1 MQEIGSTV
9 CADPAGLI
17 VHRKRKASPSSEP
30 NDVGTNPVALAVQQ
44 LKPNSMKRGILQII
58 FIGAC
63 PRYRPIAWL
72 ILLMGVAATSAYA
85 QTTVRGRI
93 VDETGNSLPGVNVL
107 LKGTTTGTT
116 SDANGGYSLQVPG
129 EDAVLVFS
137 FIGYTVVE
145 ETTGNRNVIDVTLL
159 PNIQSLTE
167 VVVVGYGTQRQEAVT
182 GSVVS
187 MSGNTLRDMP
197 SPNISQALQGR
208 AVGVDISQT
217 STKPGTAMQIRV
229 RGTRSLLASNDPL
242 IVLDGI
248 PFAGSINDIDPNS
261 IKSIDIL
268 KDASATAI
276 YGSRGANGVL
286 LITTNRGAKGQK
298 AQVSYNG
305 YHGVKTVFAKYP
317 MMSGPEFAALRAAS
331 AQKFNN
337 TLDESNDVDTDW
349 QDMIYKSAMVT
360 SHDLGV
366 SGGTEKGTYYF
377 GAGYF
382 RDEAV
387 VPLQNFTRYSMRFSL
402 DQEINRYI
410 RIGINSNSN
419 YSITNGDNVPAVGM
433 ALGRSPIANP
443 YNADGTMKE
452 IIQESTSGAQWVPSR
467 ERFESLGDKYID
479 RTRVYGT
486 YNTVYTEIGIPGV
499 EGLKYRLN
507 VGLNMRQ
514 SNYGNYTGEGVFSG
528 VPTTPSTAA
537 ISSTLMTNWAV
548 ENLLTYDRS
557 FGKHEVNAVLLYSAQ
572 QETSNTSRVTAR
584 DIPADQFQFYNLG
597 RADGVITVNPAD
609 QSYTQWGLLSY
620 MGRVMYSYDE
630 RYMLSATF
638 RSDGSSRLASGHK
651 WHTYPAV
658 SVGWNI
664 SREQFMTDISQI
676 NLLKLRVG
684 YGQTSNQSVNPYQTL
699 GLLSTRPYNFG
710 DDIYSTGF
718 TVSQL
723 PNAQLGWEYSQ
734 TFNYGL
740 DFKAFDNR
748 LSGTIEYYVQDTKD
762 VLLPVGLPSTSGV
775 SNITANMGQ
784 TQNKGIEITLN
795 GTIIDNLNGW
805 SWDLGFNLYANRNK
819 LVSLA
824 SGQLRDEGNWWFVG
838 HPIDVIYDYEKVGLW
853 QEGDPYLNIL
863 EPGSASKP
871 GMIKVK
877 YTGAYNADGT
887 PVRAINAE
895 DRQIMNIQPKFQ
907 GGFNTRVAYKGI
919 DLSIVGTF
927 KNGGILN
934 STLYGSAG
942 YLNNLNSRAGNNVR
956 VDYWTPENTGAK
968 YPAPGGVGGDNPK
981 YGSTL
986 GYFDASYLKI
996 RTITLGYNVSKP
1008 LLAKAGISNVRV
1020 YIAVQNPFVMF
1031 SPYHDE
1037 SGMDPETNSFGNE
1050 NAAVPYSA
1058 NLRRIL
1064 TVGTNTPSTRNYL
1077 LGLYLT
1083 F

>member
-1 MQEIGSTV
+1 
-9 CADPAGLI
+9 
-17 VHRKRKASPSSEP
+17 
-30 NDVGTNPVALAVQQ
+30 
-44 LKPNSMKRGILQII
+44 MKRGILQFT
-58 FIGAC
+58 FISRC
-63 PRYRPIAWL
+63 PRYCL
-72 ILLMGVAATSAYA
+72 VGCLLLLWSAAQG
-85 QTTVRGRI
+85 QTTIRGRI
-93 VDETGNSLPGVNVL
+93 VDETGTSLPGVNVL
-107 LKGTTTGTT
+107 LKGTTSGTT
-116 SDANGGYSLQVPG
+116 SDSDGGYSIQVPG

-137 FIGYTVVE
+137 FIGYTAVE
-145 ETTGNRNVIDVTLL
+145 ETAGNRNVIDVTLL

-187 MSGNTLRDMP
+187 MSGNALRDMP

-286 LITTNRGAKGQK
+286 LITTNRGTKGQK

-305 YHGVKTVFAKYP
+305 YHGVKAVFAKYP

-337 TLDESNDVDTDW
+337 TLDESNDVNTDW
-349 QDMIYKSAMVT
+349 QDMIYKNAMVT
-360 SHDLGV
+360 SHDVGL

-402 DQEINRYI
+402 DQQINKYI

-419 YSITNGDNVPAVGM
+419 YSITNGDNVPALGM

-443 YNADGTMKE
+443 YNADGSMKE
-452 IIQESTSGAQWVPSR
+452 VIQESTTGAQWVPSR
-467 ERFESLGDKYID
+467 ERFENLGDKYVD
-479 RTRVYGT
+479 KTKAYGT
-486 YNTVYTEIGIPGV
+486 YNTVFTEIGIPGV
-499 EGLKYRLN
+499 EGLKYRVN
-507 VGLNMRQ
+507 FGLNMRQ

-609 QSYTQWGLLSY
+609 QSYNQWGLLSY
-620 MGRVMYSYDE
+620 MGRVMYSYDD

-638 RSDGSSRLASGHK
+638 RSDGSSRLAPGHK
-651 WHTYPAV
+651 WHTYPAI
-658 SVGWNI
+658 SAGWNI
-664 SREQFMTDISQI
+664 SREQFMADISQI

-718 TVSQL
+718 IVSQL
-723 PNAQLGWEYSQ
+723 PNAELGWEYSQ

-795 GTIIDNLNGW
+795 GTILDNLNGW

-838 HPIDVIYDYEKVGLW
+838 HPIDVIYDYEKIGLW

-877 YTGAYNADGT
+877 YTGEYNADGT

-907 GGFNTRVAYKGI
+907 GGFNTRVAYKNI

-927 KNGGILN
+927 KSGGLLN

-942 YLNNLNSRAGNNVR
+942 YLNNLNSRAGNNVS

-996 RTITLGYNVSKP
+996 RTITLGYNVSKS
-1008 LLAKAGISNVRV
+1008 LLARAGISNVRV
-1020 YIAVQNPFVMF
+1020 YVAVQNPFVMF

-1037 SGMDPETNSFGNE
+1037 SGMDPETNSYGNE
-1050 NAAVPYSA
+1050 NAAVPYSS

-1077 LGLYLT
+1077 LGLNLT

>member
-1 MQEIGSTV
+1 
-9 CADPAGLI
+9 
-17 VHRKRKASPSSEP
+17 
-30 NDVGTNPVALAVQQ
+30 
-44 LKPNSMKRGILQII
+44 MKRGILQII
-58 FIGAC
+58 FIGVC

-72 ILLMGVAATSAYA
+72 TLLLGVVATSTYA

-145 ETTGNRNVIDVTLL
+145 ETTGNRNVIDVTLQ
-159 PNIQSLTE
+159 PNVQSLSE

-187 MSGNTLRDMP
+187 MSGNALRDMP

-286 LITTNRGAKGQK
+286 LITTNRGAKGQS

-349 QDMIYKSAMVT
+349 QDMIYKNAMVT

-402 DQEINRYI
+402 DQEINKYI

-443 YNADGTMKE
+443 YNADGSMKE
-452 IIQESTSGAQWVPSR
+452 IIQESTTGAQWVPSR

-479 RTRVYGT
+479 RTKAYGT

-507 VGLNMRQ
+507 LGLNMRQ

-537 ISSTLMTNWAV
+537 ISSTLMTNWAA

-684 YGQTSNQSVNPYQTL
+684 YGQTSNQSVSPYQTL

-710 DDIYSTGF
+710 DDTYSTGF

-748 LSGTIEYYVQDTKD
+748 LSGTVEYYVQDTKD

-942 YLNNLNSRAGNNVR
+942 YLNNLNSRAGNNVS

-1077 LGLYLT
+1077 LGLNLT

>member
-1 MQEIGSTV
+1 MGKSACTV
-9 CADPAGLI
+9 LESFSKDSLNGPI
-17 VHRKRKASPSSEP
+17 NNS
-30 NDVGTNPVALAVQQ
+30 NQI
-44 LKPNSMKRGILQII
+44 SMKKGILRFMLFHRYPRCLQIALSMLL
-58 FIGAC
+58 IG
-63 PRYRPIAWL
+63 L
-72 ILLMGVAATSAYA
+72 AANTVSA
-85 QTTVRGRI
+85 QSTVRGRI
-93 VDETGNSLPGVNVL
+93 VDETGTGLPGVNVII
-107 LKGTTTGTT
+107 KGTTSGTT
-116 SDANGGYSLQVPG
+116 SGVDGSYTIEAPG
-129 EDAVLVFS
+129 QDAVLVFS
-137 FIGYTVVE
+137 FIGYTSAEQTVGSRS
-145 ETTGNRNVIDVTLL
+145 TIDITLQ
-159 PNIQSLTE
+159 PNIQSLSE

-187 MSGNTLRDMP
+187 MSGNTLRDIP
-197 SPNISQALQGR
+197 SPNLSQALQGR

-298 AQVSYNG
+298 AVISYNG

-317 MMSGPEFAALRAAS
+317 MMNGPEFVALRAAS

-337 TLDESNDVDTDW
+337 TLDESNDVNTDW
-349 QDMIYKSAMVT
+349 QDMIYDNAMTT

-387 VPLQNFTRYSMRFSL
+387 VPLQNFDRYSMRFSL
-402 DQEINRYI
+402 DQEINKYI
-410 RIGINSNSN
+410 RLGINSTSN
-419 YSITNGDNVPAVGM
+419 YSITNGSNVPAVSM
-433 ALGRSPIANP
+433 ALGRTPIANP

-452 IIQESTSGAQWVPSR
+452 IIQESTTGAQWVPSR

-479 RTRVYGT
+479 QTKAYGT
-486 YNTVYTEIGIPGV
+486 YNTVYTELGIPGID
-499 EGLKYRLN
+499 GLKYRLN
-507 VGLNMRQ
+507 VGLSMRQ
-514 SNYGNYTGEGVFSG
+514 SNYGNYTGQGVFSG

-537 ISSTLMTNWAV
+537 ISSTLTTNWAV
-548 ENLLTYDRS
+548 ENMLTYDRS
-557 FGKHEVNAVLLYSAQ
+557 FGKHDLNAVVLYSAQ
-572 QETSNTSRVTAR
+572 EETSNTSRVTAR

-609 QSYTQWGLLSY
+609 QSYNQWGLLSY
-620 MGRVMYSYDE
+620 MGRIMYSYDD
-630 RYMLSATF
+630 RYMVSATL

-658 SVGWNI
+658 SVGWNMAK
-664 SREQFMTDISQI
+664 EQFLSGISQI

-684 YGQTSNQSVNPYQTL
+684 YGQTSNQSVSPYQTL
-699 GLLSTRPYNFG
+699 GLLNTRPYNFG
-710 DDIYSTGF
+710 DATYSTGF

-723 PNAQLGWEYSQ
+723 PNPSLGWEYSK

-748 LSGTIEYYVQDTKD
+748 LSGTVEYYVQDTEN

-775 SNITANMGQ
+775 SSITANMGE
-784 TQNKGIEITLN
+784 TQNKGIEITLS
-795 GTIIDNLNGW
+795 GTILDNLNGW
-805 SWDLGFNLYANRNK
+805 TWDVGFNLYANRNE

-824 SGQLRDEGNWWFVG
+824 SGQMRDEGNWWFVG
-838 HPIDVIYDYEKVGLW
+838 HPIDVIFDYEKIGLW
-853 QEGDPYLNIL
+853 QESDPYLSIL

-877 YTGAYNADGT
+877 YTGEYNADGT
-887 PVRAINAE
+887 PVRAITAE
-895 DRQIMNIQPKFQ
+895 DRQVMSIQPNFQ
-907 GGFNTRVAYKGI
+907 GGFNTRVAYKNI

-927 KNGGILN
+927 KNGGLLN
-934 STLYGSAG
+934 STLYGSSG
-942 YLNNLNSRAGNNVR
+942 YLNNLNTRAGNNVK
-956 VDYWTPENTGAK
+956 VDYWTPENTGAA

-996 RTITLGYNVSKP
+996 RTITLGYNLPKQ
-1008 LLAKAGISNVRV
+1008 LLSKAGISNVRV
-1020 YIAVQNPFVMF
+1020 YFAAQNPFVMF

-1037 SGMDPETNSFGNE
+1037 SGMDPETNSYGNE
-1050 NAAVPYSA
+1050 NAAVPLST

-1064 TVGTNTPSTRNYL
+1064 TIGTNTPSTRNFL
-1077 LGLYLT
+1077 LGLNLT

>member
-1 MQEIGSTV
+1 
-9 CADPAGLI
+9 
-17 VHRKRKASPSSEP
+17 
-30 NDVGTNPVALAVQQ
+30 
-44 LKPNSMKRGILQII
+44 MKRGLLRFVYVWRRSWCLQFI
-58 FIGAC
+58 F
-63 PRYRPIAWL
+63 
-72 ILLMGVAATSAYA
+72 LLLLSIVTANA

-93 VDETGNSLPGVNVL
+93 VDETGTSLPGVNVII
-107 LKGTTTGTT
+107 KGTSSGTT
-116 SDANGGYSLQVPG
+116 SDGDGGYSIQVPDQ
-129 EDAVLVFS
+129 DAVLVFS
-137 FIGYTVVE
+137 FIGYTAAE
-145 ETTGNRNVIDVTLL
+145 ETVGNRAVIDVTLS
-159 PNIQSLTE
+159 PNIQSLSE

-217 STKPGTAMQIRV
+217 SSKPGTAMQIRV

-242 IVLDGI
+242 LVVDGI

-261 IKSIDIL
+261 IKSVDIL

-286 LITTNRGAKGQK
+286 LITTNRGTKGQK

-317 MMSGPEFAALRAAS
+317 MMNGPEFAALRAAS

-337 TLDESNDVDTDW
+337 TLDESNDVNTDW
-349 QDMIYKSAMVT
+349 QDMIYKNAMVT
-360 SHDLGV
+360 SHDVGM

-402 DQEINRYI
+402 DQEINKYI

-452 IIQESTSGAQWVPSR
+452 IIQESTTGAQWVPSR
-467 ERFESLGDKYID
+467 ERFESLGDKYVD
-479 RTRVYGT
+479 KTKAYGT

-507 VGLNMRQ
+507 LGLSMRQ

-537 ISSTLMTNWAV
+537 ISSTLMTNWAA

-557 FGKHEVNAVLLYSAQ
+557 FGKHDLNAVLLYSAQ
-572 QETSNTSRVTAR
+572 QETTNTSRVTAR

-609 QSYTQWGLLSY
+609 QSYNQWGLLSY
-620 MGRVMYSYDE
+620 MGRVMYSYDD

-651 WHTYPAV
+651 WHTYPAI

-664 SREQFMTDISQI
+664 SRESFMTDISQL

-710 DDIYSTGF
+710 DDTYSTGF

-723 PNAQLGWEYSQ
+723 PNAELGWEYSQ

-748 LSGTIEYYVQDTKD
+748 LSGTVEYYVQETKD

-775 SNITANMGQ
+775 SSITANMGQ
-784 TQNKGIEITLN
+784 TQNKGIEISLN

-805 SWDLGFNLYANRNK
+805 SWDLGFNLYANRNE

-838 HPIDVIYDYEKVGLW
+838 HPIDVIYDYEKIGLW
-853 QEGDPYLNIL
+853 QEGDQYLSIL

-877 YTGAYNADGT
+877 YTGEYNADGT
-887 PVRAINAE
+887 PVRAINAQ
-895 DRQIMNIQPKFQ
+895 DRQIINIQPNFQ

-956 VDYWTPENTGAK
+956 VDYWTPENTDAK

-981 YGSTL
+981 YGTTM

-996 RTITLGYNVSKP
+996 RTITLGYNVPKQV
-1008 LLAKAGISNVRV
+1008 LAKAGISNLRV
-1020 YIAVQNPFVMF
+1020 YVAAQNPFVMF

-1037 SGMDPETNSFGNE
+1037 SGMDPETNSYGNE
-1050 NAAVPYSA
+1050 NAAVPYSS

-1077 LGLYLT
+1077 LGLNLT

>member
-1 MQEIGSTV
+1 
-9 CADPAGLI
+9 
-17 VHRKRKASPSSEP
+17 
-30 NDVGTNPVALAVQQ
+30 
-44 LKPNSMKRGILQII
+44 
-58 FIGAC
+58 
-63 PRYRPIAWL
+63 
-72 ILLMGVAATSAYA
+72 LLLLWSAAQG
-85 QTTVRGRI
+85 QTTIRGRI
-93 VDETGNSLPGVNVL
+93 VDETGTSLPGVNVL
-107 LKGTTTGTT
+107 LKGTTSGTT
-116 SDANGGYSLQVPG
+116 SDSDGGYSIQVPG

-137 FIGYTVVE
+137 FIGYTAVE
-145 ETTGNRNVIDVTLL
+145 ETAGNRNVIDVTLL

-187 MSGNTLRDMP
+187 MSGNALRDMP

-286 LITTNRGAKGQK
+286 LITTNRGTKGQK

-305 YHGVKTVFAKYP
+305 YHGVKAVFAKYP

-337 TLDESNDVDTDW
+337 TLDESNDVNTDW
-349 QDMIYKSAMVT
+349 QDMIYKNAMVT
-360 SHDLGV
+360 SHDVGL

-402 DQEINRYI
+402 DQQINKYI

-419 YSITNGDNVPAVGM
+419 YSITNGDNVPALGM

-443 YNADGTMKE
+443 YNADGSMKE
-452 IIQESTSGAQWVPSR
+452 VIQESTTGAQWVPSR
-467 ERFESLGDKYID
+467 ERFENLGDKYVD
-479 RTRVYGT
+479 KTKAYGT
-486 YNTVYTEIGIPGV
+486 YNTVFTEIGIPGV
-499 EGLKYRLN
+499 EGLKYRVN
-507 VGLNMRQ
+507 FGLNMRQ

-609 QSYTQWGLLSY
+609 QSYNQWGLLSY
-620 MGRVMYSYDE
+620 MGRVMYSYDD

-638 RSDGSSRLASGHK
+638 RSDGSSRLAPGHK
-651 WHTYPAV
+651 WHTYPAI
-658 SVGWNI
+658 SAGWNI
-664 SREQFMTDISQI
+664 SREQFMADISQI

-718 TVSQL
+718 IVSQL
-723 PNAQLGWEYSQ
+723 PNAELGWEYSQ

-795 GTIIDNLNGW
+795 GTILDNLNGW

-838 HPIDVIYDYEKVGLW
+838 HPIDVIYDYEKIGLW

-877 YTGAYNADGT
+877 YTGEYNADGT

-907 GGFNTRVAYKGI
+907 GGFNTRVAYKNI

-927 KNGGILN
+927 KSGGLLN

-942 YLNNLNSRAGNNVR
+942 YLNNLNSRAGNNVS

-996 RTITLGYNVSKP
+996 RTITLGYNVSKS
-1008 LLAKAGISNVRV
+1008 LLARAGISNVRV
-1020 YIAVQNPFVMF
+1020 YVAVQNPFVMF

-1037 SGMDPETNSFGNE
+1037 SGMDPETNSYGNE
-1050 NAAVPYSA
+1050 NAAVPYSS

-1077 LGLYLT
+1077 LGLNLT

>member
-1 MQEIGSTV
+1 
-9 CADPAGLI
+9 
-17 VHRKRKASPSSEP
+17 
-30 NDVGTNPVALAVQQ
+30 
-44 LKPNSMKRGILQII
+44 
-58 FIGAC
+58 
-63 PRYRPIAWL
+63 
-72 ILLMGVAATSAYA
+72 
-85 QTTVRGRI
+85 VRGRI

-145 ETTGNRNVIDVTLL
+145 ETTGNRNVIDVTLQ
-159 PNIQSLTE
+159 PNVQSLSE

-187 MSGNTLRDMP
+187 MSGNALRDMP

-286 LITTNRGAKGQK
+286 LITTNRGAKGQS

-349 QDMIYKSAMVT
+349 QDMIYKNAMVT

-402 DQEINRYI
+402 DQEINKYI

-443 YNADGTMKE
+443 YNADGSMKE
-452 IIQESTSGAQWVPSR
+452 IIQESTTGAQWVPSR

-479 RTRVYGT
+479 RTKAYGT

-507 VGLNMRQ
+507 LGLNMRQ

-537 ISSTLMTNWAV
+537 ISSTLMTNWAA

-684 YGQTSNQSVNPYQTL
+684 YGQTSNQSVSPYQTL

-710 DDIYSTGF
+710 DDTYSTGF

-748 LSGTIEYYVQDTKD
+748 LSGTVEYYVQDTKD

-942 YLNNLNSRAGNNVR
+942 YLNNLNSRAGNNVS

-1077 LGLYLT
+1077 LGLNLT

>member
-1 MQEIGSTV
+1 
-9 CADPAGLI
+9 
-17 VHRKRKASPSSEP
+17 
-30 NDVGTNPVALAVQQ
+30 
-44 LKPNSMKRGILQII
+44 MKRGLLRFVYVWRCSWCLHIVFLLS
-58 FIGAC
+58 
-63 PRYRPIAWL
+63 L
-72 ILLMGVAATSAYA
+72 ISVTANA

-93 VDETGNSLPGVNVL
+93 VDETGTSLPGVNVII
-107 LKGTTTGTT
+107 KGTSSGTT
-116 SDANGGYSLQVPG
+116 SDGDGGYSIQVPDQ
-129 EDAVLVFS
+129 DAVLVFS
-137 FIGYTVVE
+137 FIGYTATE
-145 ETTGNRNVIDVTLL
+145 ETVGNRAVIDVTLS
-159 PNIQSLTE
+159 PNIQSLSE

-217 STKPGTAMQIRV
+217 SSKPGTAMQIRV

-242 IVLDGI
+242 LVVDGI

-286 LITTNRGAKGQK
+286 LITTNRGTKGQK

-317 MMSGPEFAALRAAS
+317 MMNGPEFAALRATS

-337 TLDESNDVDTDW
+337 TLDESNDVNTDW
-349 QDMIYKSAMVT
+349 QDMIYKNAMVT
-360 SHDLGV
+360 SHDVGM

-402 DQEINRYI
+402 DQEINKYI

-419 YSITNGDNVPAVGM
+419 YSITNGDNVPAVSM

-452 IIQESTSGAQWVPSR
+452 IIQESTTGAQWVPSR
-467 ERFESLGDKYID
+467 GRFESLGDKYVD
-479 RTRVYGT
+479 KTKAYGT

-507 VGLNMRQ
+507 LGLSMRQ

-537 ISSTLMTNWAV
+537 ISSTLMTNWAA

-557 FGKHEVNAVLLYSAQ
+557 FGKHDLNAVLLYSAQ

-620 MGRVMYSYDE
+620 MGRVMYSYDD

-651 WHTYPAV
+651 WHTYPAI

-664 SREQFMTDISQI
+664 SRESFMTDISQL

-684 YGQTSNQSVNPYQTL
+684 YGQTSNQSVSPYQTL

-710 DDIYSTGF
+710 DDTYSTGF

-723 PNAQLGWEYSQ
+723 PNAELGWEYSQ

-748 LSGTIEYYVQDTKD
+748 LSGTVEYYVQDTKD

-775 SNITANMGQ
+775 SSITANMGQ

-805 SWDLGFNLYANRNK
+805 SWDLGFNLYANRNE

-838 HPIDVIYDYEKVGLW
+838 HPIDVIYDYEKIGLW
-853 QEGDPYLNIL
+853 QEGDQHLGIL

-877 YTGAYNADGT
+877 YTGEYNADGT
-887 PVRAINAE
+887 PVRAINAQ
-895 DRQIMNIQPKFQ
+895 DRQIINIQPNFQ

-956 VDYWTPENTGAK
+956 VDYWTPENTDAK

-996 RTITLGYNVSKP
+996 RTITLGYNVP
-1008 LLAKAGISNVRV
+1008 RQVLAKAGISNLRV
-1020 YIAVQNPFVMF
+1020 YVAAQNPFVMF

-1037 SGMDPETNSFGNE
+1037 SGMDPETNSYGNE
-1050 NAAVPYSA
+1050 NAAVPYSS

-1077 LGLYLT
+1077 LGLNLT

>member
-1 MQEIGSTV
+1 
-9 CADPAGLI
+9 
-17 VHRKRKASPSSEP
+17 
-30 NDVGTNPVALAVQQ
+30 
-44 LKPNSMKRGILQII
+44 MKRGLLRFVYVWRRSWCLQFI
-58 FIGAC
+58 F
-63 PRYRPIAWL
+63 
-72 ILLMGVAATSAYA
+72 LLLLSSVTANA

-93 VDETGNSLPGVNVL
+93 VDETGTSLPGVNVII
-107 LKGTTTGTT
+107 KGTSSGTT
-116 SDANGGYSLQVPG
+116 SDGDGGYSIQVPDQ
-129 EDAVLVFS
+129 DAVLVFS
-137 FIGYTVVE
+137 FIGYTAAE
-145 ETTGNRNVIDVTLL
+145 ETVGNRAVIDVTLS
-159 PNIQSLTE
+159 PNIQSLSE

-217 STKPGTAMQIRV
+217 SSKPGTAMQIRV

-242 IVLDGI
+242 LVVDGI

-261 IKSIDIL
+261 IKSVDIL

-286 LITTNRGAKGQK
+286 LITTNRGTKGQK

-317 MMSGPEFAALRAAS
+317 MMNGPEFAALRAAS

-337 TLDESNDVDTDW
+337 TLDESNDVNTDW
-349 QDMIYKSAMVT
+349 QDMIYKNAMVT
-360 SHDLGV
+360 SHDVGM

-402 DQEINRYI
+402 DQEINKYI

-452 IIQESTSGAQWVPSR
+452 IIQESTTGAQWVPSR
-467 ERFESLGDKYID
+467 ERFESLGDKYVD
-479 RTRVYGT
+479 KTKAYGT

-507 VGLNMRQ
+507 LGLSMRQ

-537 ISSTLMTNWAV
+537 ISSTLMTNWAA

-557 FGKHEVNAVLLYSAQ
+557 FGKHDLNAVLLYSAQ
-572 QETSNTSRVTAR
+572 QETTNTSRVTAR

-609 QSYTQWGLLSY
+609 QSYNQWGLLSY
-620 MGRVMYSYDE
+620 MGRVMYSYDD

-651 WHTYPAV
+651 WHTYPAI

-664 SREQFMTDISQI
+664 SRESFMTDISQL

-710 DDIYSTGF
+710 DDTYSTGF

-723 PNAQLGWEYSQ
+723 PNAELGWEYSQ

-748 LSGTIEYYVQDTKD
+748 LSGTVEYYVQETKD

-775 SNITANMGQ
+775 SSITANMGQ
-784 TQNKGIEITLN
+784 TQNKGIEISLN

-805 SWDLGFNLYANRNK
+805 SWDLGFNLYANRNE

-838 HPIDVIYDYEKVGLW
+838 HPIDVIYDYEKIGLW
-853 QEGDPYLNIL
+853 QEGDQYLSIL

-877 YTGAYNADGT
+877 YTGEYNADGT
-887 PVRAINAE
+887 PVRAINAQ
-895 DRQIMNIQPKFQ
+895 DRQIINIQPNFQ

-956 VDYWTPENTGAK
+956 VDYWTPENTDAK

-981 YGSTL
+981 YGTTM

-996 RTITLGYNVSKP
+996 RTITLGYNVPKQV
-1008 LLAKAGISNVRV
+1008 LAKAGISNLRV
-1020 YIAVQNPFVMF
+1020 YVAAQNPFVMF

-1037 SGMDPETNSFGNE
+1037 SGMDPETNSYGNE
-1050 NAAVPYSA
+1050 NAAVPYSS

-1077 LGLYLT
+1077 LGLNLT

>member
-1 MQEIGSTV
+1 VT
-9 CADPAGLI
+9 A
-17 VHRKRKASPSSEP
+17 
-30 NDVGTNPVALAVQQ
+30 N
-44 LKPNSMKRGILQII
+44 
-58 FIGAC
+58 
-63 PRYRPIAWL
+63 
-72 ILLMGVAATSAYA
+72 A

-93 VDETGNSLPGVNVL
+93 IDETGTSLPGVNVII
-107 LKGTTTGTT
+107 KGTSSGTT
-116 SDANGGYSLQVPG
+116 SDGDGGYSIQVPDQ
-129 EDAVLVFS
+129 DAVLVFS
-137 FIGYTVVE
+137 FIGYTAAE
-145 ETTGNRNVIDVTLL
+145 ETVGNRAVIDVTLS
-159 PNIQSLTE
+159 PNIQSLSE

-217 STKPGTAMQIRV
+217 SSKPGTAMQIRV

-242 IVLDGI
+242 LVVDGI

-261 IKSIDIL
+261 IKSVDIL

-286 LITTNRGAKGQK
+286 LITTNRGTKGQK

-317 MMSGPEFAALRAAS
+317 MMNGPEFAALRAAS

-337 TLDESNDVDTDW
+337 TLDESNDVNTDW
-349 QDMIYKSAMVT
+349 QDMIYKNAMVT
-360 SHDLGV
+360 SHDVGM

-402 DQEINRYI
+402 DQEINKYI

-452 IIQESTSGAQWVPSR
+452 IIQESTTGAQWVPSR
-467 ERFESLGDKYID
+467 ERFESLGDKYVD
-479 RTRVYGT
+479 KTKAYGT

-507 VGLNMRQ
+507 LGLSMRQ

-537 ISSTLMTNWAV
+537 ISSTLMTNWAA

-557 FGKHEVNAVLLYSAQ
+557 FGKHDLNAVLLYSAQ
-572 QETSNTSRVTAR
+572 QETTNTSRVTAR

-609 QSYTQWGLLSY
+609 QSYNQWGLLSY
-620 MGRVMYSYDE
+620 MGRVMYSYDD

-651 WHTYPAV
+651 WHTYPAI

-664 SREQFMTDISQI
+664 SRESFMTDISQL

-710 DDIYSTGF
+710 DDTYSTGF

-723 PNAQLGWEYSQ
+723 PNAELGWEYSQ

-748 LSGTIEYYVQDTKD
+748 LSGTVEYYVQETKD

-775 SNITANMGQ
+775 SSITANMGQ
-784 TQNKGIEITLN
+784 TQNKGIEISLN

-805 SWDLGFNLYANRNK
+805 SWDLGFNLYANRNE

-838 HPIDVIYDYEKVGLW
+838 HPIDVIYDYEKIGLW
-853 QEGDPYLNIL
+853 QEGDQYLSIL

-877 YTGAYNADGT
+877 YTGEYNADGT
-887 PVRAINAE
+887 PVRAINAQ
-895 DRQIMNIQPKFQ
+895 DRQIINIQPNFQ

-956 VDYWTPENTGAK
+956 VDYWTPENTDAK

-981 YGSTL
+981 YGTTM

-996 RTITLGYNVSKP
+996 RTITLGYNVPKQV
-1008 LLAKAGISNVRV
+1008 LAKAGISNLRV
-1020 YIAVQNPFVMF
+1020 YVAAQNPFVMF

-1037 SGMDPETNSFGNE
+1037 SGMDPETNSYGNE
-1050 NAAVPYSA
+1050 NAAVPYSS

-1077 LGLYLT
+1077 LGLNLT